1 MISAY
6 KDFTNLQIEELLSNY
21 LIDSWS
27 YSRVSTF
34 SRQEKEFEMR
44 YLYNVYGKSSATS
57 VGGQAYHTALE
68 TYFGKLATG
77 ENCDI
82 IDMERVA
89 ANRVLEVPADSWKI
103 QKTRP
108 TVVKCIEDATAN
120 AYKGIKNFMT
130 ERSTYTDNIKR
141 IIGIELKIQEWLV
154 VNGVSIPLPCN
165 MVIDLV
171 IETPEGKKV
180 IIDHKL
186 RGSFTNE
193 EDAAFV
199 IGKQAITYVLG
210 YEAKY
215 NEVIDEVWFIEN
227 KHSTNRDGSPQLKPF
242 KVEMDNGTRKLYE
255 AMLYEP
261 LRKMIEA
268 VSDPDYIY
276 TINDNDNL
284 TSKAELY
291 EFWAKTMLDEIES
304 FDIAENKKEL
314 IAQRQRK
321 IKDSSLKSVTPSVI
335 KNFKKFT
342 EQFIPYDFTNKDMTK
357 EQKIEHVLRSFG
369 LMVQTA
375 HTFEGYSSDTFL
387 LEIGSGVAVT
397 SVKRYRLDIANALNQ
412 PNVRVGEELT
422 VHEGKSYLSI
432 EAGKKATSTLMWD
445 KTKLNGMKIPIGI
458 DNFGNTI
465 FWDLDNQSTPHMLI
479 CGATGSGKSVS
490 IKSTVMYAIEA
501 GIKEIYLFDPKF
513 EFVGLHGKNG
523 ITVVN
528 DISEI
533 ETQMALLVLDMEERV
548 KSDKTDKIM
557 VVFDEFADAVANSR
571 KGREL
576 NHYAMEMVGM
586 YKDGSPKMK
595 RELKSTDKSLEENQR
610 VLLQKGRSSGFR
622 IISATQRASTKVIT
636 GDAKVNMPVAVC
648 FRVPKDI
655 DSIVVLDEAGAE
667 SLAGRGD
674 GLIKSPEYSGTVRF
688 QGFYHE

>member
-6 KDFTNLQIEELLSNY
+6 KDFTDLQIEELLSNY

-77 ENCDI
+77 EVCDI
-82 IDMERVA
+82 IDMEIVA
-89 ANRVLEVPADSWKI
+89 SNRVLEVPADSWKI

-108 TVVKCIEDATAN
+108 TVTECIEAATAN
-120 AYKGIKNFMT
+120 AFKGIKNFMT
-130 ERSTYTDNIKR
+130 ERSIYTDHIKR
-141 IIGIELKIQEWLV
+141 IKGIELKIKEWLV

-165 MVIDLV
+165 MVIDMV
-171 IETPEGKKV
+171 IETHEGKNV

-215 NEVIDEVWFIEN
+215 GETIDEVWFIEN

-242 KVEMDNGTRKLYE
+242 KVAMDNGTRRLYE

-268 VSDPDYIY
+268 VSNPDYIY
-276 TINDNDNL
+276 TINDNDNF

-304 FDIAENKKEL
+304 FNIAENKKEL

-321 IKDSSLKSVTPSVI
+321 IKDSSLKNITPTMM

-342 EQFIPYDFTNKDMTK
+342 EQFIPYDFTNKDMSK

-412 PNVRVGEELT
+412 PNVRIGEELT
-422 VHEGKSYLSI
+422 VYEGKSYLSI
-432 EAGKKATSTLMWD
+432 EAGKKTTSTLMWD
-445 KTKLNGMKIPIGI
+445 KTKRAGMKIPIGL
-458 DNFGNTI
+458 DNFQNTI
-465 FWDLDNQSTPHMLI
+465 YWDLDNQSTPHMLV

-490 IKSTVMYAIEA
+490 LKSTIKYAVDA
-501 GIKEIYLFDPKF
+501 GVKDIYLFDPKF
-513 EFVGLHGKNG
+513 EFTSMQGKDG

-528 DISEI
+528 DIAEI
-533 ETQMALLVLDMEERV
+533 ETQMALLVLEMEERV
-548 KSDKTDKIM
+548 KSGQSNKTM
-557 VVFDEFADAVANSR
+557 VIFDEFADAVANSR
-571 KGREL
+571 KGKEL
-576 NHYAMEMVGM
+576 NNYGIEVIGQ
-586 YKDGSPKMK
+586 YKNGRNKTK
-595 RELKSTDKSLEENQR
+595 RVIVSQDKSLEENLR
-610 VLLQKGRSSGFR
+610 LLLQKGRSSGFR
-622 IISATQRASTKVIT
+622 VIAATQRASTKVIT
-636 GDAKVNMPVAVC
+636 GDAKVNFPVAVC

-674 GLIKSPEYSGTVRF
+674 GLIKSPEYSSTVRF